1 MPDDVTKWLE
11 ELGLGEYAPTFADN
25 AIDEDVLSDLTDAD
39 LEKVGV
45 KLGHRKKLLKAIA
58 ALAAEKLLVAAPSSG
73 EPTPKPHELDENLA
87 AWGRHPG
94 ERKPVTM
101 LFADI
106 TGSTALTE
114 KLDAEETHDLLYG
127 ATQRMCEAVENN
139 WGTVCR
145 FMGDGVMAMFGAP
158 VSSEHHAVD
167 ACEAALEMQQAV
179 RNYANDIEAR
189 HGSGPLIR
197 VGLHSG
203 EVVVLT
209 VGEGDKAEYDASGP
223 TVPIA
228 ARMEQVAAPGE
239 VYITGATHSLAANR
253 IETEVLEPVSVKG
266 ISKPVPVFALR
277 RVRSVEEARP
287 DSARTPFVGRRA
299 ELIQFR
305 GMLEACIEE
314 GYGQTVYVRGE
325 PGIGKTRLVEEF
337 ARIAAEKG
345 VSTHRGLVLPFG
357 VGKGQDAIRSL
368 VRSLIGIAPG
378 SGKDERQRAANNALA
393 DGRLEPGQAVFL
405 NDLLDLPQPT
415 EQRTLYDVMD
425 NATRNAGKQSVA
437 SKLLA
442 ATGNIQPILAVI
454 EDVHWADGITLAHLA
469 VLAKTVAEFPAL
481 LVMTSRI
488 EGDQLDR
495 QWLSGTEGS
504 PFFTIDLGPLR
515 KHDSMALIGEFIDT
529 SDALAESCLKRASG
543 NPLFLEQLLR
553 NAQEG
558 TDESLPD
565 SIQSLVLARMDR
577 LEPAD
582 KRALQAASVIGQRFD
597 ADVLRDLLETEDY
610 DCRELVEHNLARP
623 EGGGFLFTH
632 ALIQESVYSSLVKSK
647 RRELHR
653 KAARWFADSD
663 LVLHAEHLAHAG
675 DEGAPKAF
683 LEAAQEQTGQY
694 RLEKALALVE
704 RGLEVTTNKESFPL
718 QCLQGELLRSL
729 GLTKESIDVYRKA
742 KETTTSDIDRCRA
755 SVGIAE
761 GLRIAEAH
769 DELLEELNFVEAIA
783 TKHDLSLELARAHQL
798 RGGVHFLRGETEAC
812 IEANKAALEFAEA
825 AGSLEIRAQTL
836 SGLGDAEYVR
846 GRMLSA
852 HRYFNECIE
861 ISREQGL
868 GKIVAAN
875 LPMRADM
882 YRWQNK
888 IVPALRDYEEA
899 ISLAQETG
907 HPRAEMIALEG
918 DTLAAW
924 GKVDEGERSARR
936 RLALARRL
944 GSQLFIGW
952 ALTSLGRIAYLRN
965 RWDEAEQLAQEAV
978 DALRDGGMAF
988 AGPMALGTLALVTR
1002 NSDRRRSALSEAE
1015 ELLCGDS
1022 VSHNFL
1028 GFYPDAM
1035 ETCLQMAE
1043 WDGVDRYAQALEGYT
1058 SAEPLPYTDFLIAR
1072 GRALAAFGRGYRD
1085 DATMQ
1090 ELQRLRDEAKHI
1102 GLEVAIPA
1110 LDKALSLA

>member
-1 MPDDVTKWLE
+1 MHQ
-11 ELGLGEYAPTFADN
+11 
-25 AIDEDVLSDLTDAD
+25 AIRD
-39 LEKVGV
+39 
-45 KLGHRKKLLKAIA
+45 
-58 ALAAEKLLVAAPSSG
+58 
-73 EPTPKPHELDENLA
+73 
-87 AWGRHPG
+87 
-94 ERKPVTM
+94 
-101 LFADI
+101 
-106 TGSTALTE
+106 
-114 KLDAEETHDLLYG
+114 YG
-127 ATQRMCEAVENN
+127 T
-139 WGTVCR
+139 
-145 FMGDGVMAMFGAP
+145 
-158 VSSEHHAVD
+158 
-167 ACEAALEMQQAV
+167 
-179 RNYANDIEAR
+179 DIETR
-189 HGSGPLIR
+189 HGNALQIR

-209 VGEGDKAEYDASGP
+209 VGEGDKAEWDASGP

-228 ARMEQVAAPGE
+228 ARMEQAAKPGE
-239 VYITGATHSLAANR
+239 VYLTAATQALAASR
-253 IETEVLEPVSVKG
+253 IETQALAPVSVKG
-266 ISKPVPVFALR
+266 ISEPVPVFALR
-277 RVRSVEEARP
+277 RVRSVEEAVP
-287 DSARTPFVGRRA
+287 DAARTPFVGRRA
-299 ELIQFR
+299 ELNQFR
-305 GMLEACIEE
+305 GMLDTCIAESH
-314 GYGQTVYVRGE
+314 GQTVYVRGE

-337 ARIAAEKG
+337 SRIALDKG
-345 VSTHRGLVLPFG
+345 VSSYRGLVLPFG
-357 VGKGQDAIRSL
+357 VGKGQDAIRAL
-368 VRSLIGIAPG
+368 VRSLLSIPPG
-378 SGKDERQRAANNALA
+378 SGKDERQRAAETALNG
-393 DGRLEPGQAVFL
+393 GRLELGQAVFL
-405 NDLLDLPQPT
+405 KDLLDLAQSA
-415 EQRTLYDVMD
+415 ELRTLYDAMD
-425 NATRNAGKQSVA
+425 NATRNQGKQAVVSALVTTE
-437 SKLLA
+437 SN
-442 ATGNIQPILAVI
+442 TRPILVI
-454 EDVHWADGITLAHLA
+454 VEDTHWADTITLAHLST
-469 VLAKTVAEFPAL
+469 LAKTVAECPAL

-488 EGDQLDR
+488 DGDQLDQSWR
-495 QWLSGTEGS
+495 STTDGS
-504 PFFTIDLGPLR
+504 PLITIDLGPLR
-515 KHDSMALIGEFIDT
+515 KQDSMALIGQFIDT

-543 NPLFLEQLLR
+543 NPLFLEQLLH

-558 TDESLPD
+558 TNESLPD

-610 DCRELVEHNLARP
+610 DCRELVEHNLVRP

-632 ALIQESVYSSLVKSK
+632 ALIQESVYSSLVKSQ
-647 RRELHR
+647 RRELHGT
-653 KAARWFADSD
+653 AARWFADSD

-694 RLEKALALVE
+694 RLEKALALVQH
-704 RGLEVTTNKESFPL
+704 GFEVTTDKERFPL
-718 QCLQGELLRSL
+718 QCLQGELLRSI
-729 GLTKESIDVYRKA
+729 GTPKESIEVFRKA

-761 GLRIAEAH
+761 GLRIIDAH
-769 DELLEELNFVEAIA
+769 DELLEELHFAEAIA
-783 TKHDLSLELARAHQL
+783 NKHDLSLELARVYQL
-798 RGGVHFLRGETEAC
+798 RGGVYFFRGETEAC
-812 IEANKAALEFAEA
+812 IEANKAALKHAEA
-825 AGSLEIRAQTL
+825 GGSPETKAQIL
-836 SGLGDAEYVR
+836 SGLGDAEYLR
-846 GRMLSA
+846 GRMISA
-852 HRYFNECIE
+852 YRYFDQCIE

-888 IVPALRDYEEA
+888 FVPALRDYEEA
-899 ISLAQETG
+899 VSLAQETG

-918 DTLAAW
+918 DILAAC

-965 RWDEAEQLAQEAV
+965 RWDEAEQFAQEAV

-1035 ETCLQMAE
+1035 ETCLQMADWNE
-1043 WDGVDRYAQALEGYT
+1043 VDRYAQALEGYT
-1058 SAEPLPYTDFLIAR
+1058 SAEPLPYTDFFIAR

-1102 GLEVAIPA
+1102 GLEIAIPA